1 MGGKKNEF
9 GEVLKLCPSEEKH
22 VKKKK
27 EKKAIRWN
35 KFSKDLCVY
44 LCA

>member
-22 VKKKK
+22 VKKK
-27 EKKAIRWN
+27 EKKAIRWS